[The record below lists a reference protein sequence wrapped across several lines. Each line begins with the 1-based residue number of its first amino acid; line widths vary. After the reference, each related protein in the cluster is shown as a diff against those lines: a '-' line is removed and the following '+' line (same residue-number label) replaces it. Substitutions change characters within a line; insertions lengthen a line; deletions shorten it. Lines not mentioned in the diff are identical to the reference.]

1 MKKFEFTSANGS
13 YMDIP
18 TQGKWECITVN
29 APITV
34 KYTESTEEKIRLL
47 IPEGKSGTL
56 LLDNYDSYS
65 LQVSCVLSDGISM
78 NRDVTLEIHHAGLES
93 ITLSGYSLM
102 SCFGTLALTDVMLLG
117 RSILDL
123 RKAEIKTNSLTAQLS
138 NFAACQTNTLVADS
152 VEVIQNDQATLYGFG
167 IRCSGMF
174 YLKAF
179 EHTYACLQGNVDFLD
194 TEQYDG
200 SRVVAHALLAE
211 DATCIVRLASVLHC
225 NAKRVDIH
233 ASKTAVFQNHHPS
246 AKVIPLINV
255 AEYKPLREMSVEDAL
270 QMVDHMKP
278 HTCFNLHIEAVPYML
293 YSGNMRTFKRC
304 VRKGHTTW
312 LNSWNNEIPYQSI
325 KRDFEKGKTDNG
337 TVLVDVQ
344 EGDVDWADI
353 PKVHQRYQQS
363 MPYLYECYLY
373 G

>member
-1 MKKFEFTSANGS
+1 
-13 YMDIP
+13 
-18 TQGKWECITVN
+18 
-29 APITV
+29 
-34 KYTESTEEKIRLL
+34 
-47 IPEGKSGTL
+47 
-56 LLDNYDSYS
+56 
-65 LQVSCVLSDGISM
+65 
-78 NRDVTLEIHHAGLES
+78 
-93 ITLSGYSLM
+93 
-102 SCFGTLALTDVMLLG
+102 
-117 RSILDL
+117 
-123 RKAEIKTNSLTAQLS
+123 
-138 NFAACQTNTLVADS
+138 
-152 VEVIQNDQATLYGFG
+152 
-167 IRCSGMF
+167 
-174 YLKAF
+174 
-179 EHTYACLQGNVDFLD
+179 
-194 TEQYDG
+194 
-200 SRVVAHALLAE
+200 
-211 DATCIVRLASVLHC
+211 
-225 NAKRVDIH
+225 
-233 ASKTAVFQNHHPS
+233 
-246 AKVIPLINV
+246 
-255 AEYKPLREMSVEDAL
+255 MSVEDAL